1 MSLTNGMSF
10 KLIYQGDYNASES
23 GPDFLNAKI
32 EIDGIIWV
40 GNVEIHVKS
49 KDWFTHNHHFDDAY
63 NTVILH
69 VVYLNNGDVKLGD
82 AVLPV
87 LELKDHIDNEHYR
100 RFENLMKAKRTILCG
115 SSLKDFP
122 PIFLLDMQEKALVQ
136 RMSRKTNELLQT
148 VHSTEPKSVLY
159 YLIARAMGAKVNQL
173 PFEELTQ
180 RLPLSFV
187 KQMKKKRQI
196 QAICLASGLF
206 IPDNETDVL
215 LSSRLIQKRTFDNHV
230 YKSAWKVGG
239 VRPANHPSKRIVQFA
254 YIVQQCDFTVSF
266 VHLNATELYLHIL
279 ELLDL
284 SKSNPCFEYS
294 VDPLSKSFKH
304 QLIINCFA
312 PFLVWYGNQQED
324 DSLVEK
330 GFDLL
335 RQLPSEE
342 NGIIKKWKNYGINPK
357 NAADSQALLE
367 IFNHFCMN
375 KKCLT
380 CTVGNKLLGK

>member
-1 MSLTNGMSF
+1 MSLTNGISF

-32 EIDGIIWV
+32 EIDGITWV
-40 GNVEIHVKS
+40 GNIEIHVKS

-69 VVYLNNGDVKLGD
+69 VVYVNNGDVKVGENI
-82 AVLPV
+82 LPV
-87 LELKDHIDNEHYR
+87 LELKDHIDRQHYS
-100 RFENLMKAKRTILCG
+100 RFEKLMKSKRTILCG

-122 PIFLLDMQEKALVQ
+122 PIFLIEMQEKALVQ
-136 RMSRKTNELLQT
+136 RMSRKTNDLLQT

-159 YLIARAMGAKVNQL
+159 FLIARAMGAKVNQL

-206 IPDNETDVL
+206 IPDTESDVL
-215 LSSRLIQKRTFDNHV
+215 LSSRLIQKSTFDNHV

-239 VRPANHPSKRIVQFA
+239 VRPANQPSKRIVQFA
-254 YIVQQCDFTVSF
+254 LIVQQFDFTVSF
-266 VHLNATELYLHIL
+266 VYLNATELYLYIL
-279 ELLDL
+279 ELLNL
-284 SKSNPCFEYS
+284 SKSNPCVDYS
-294 VDPLSKSFKH
+294 VEPLSKSFKH

-335 RQLPSEE
+335 RQLPCEE
-342 NGIIKKWKNYGINPK
+342 NGIIKKWKNYGVNPK
-357 NAADSQALLE
+357 NAAESQALLE
-367 IFNHFCMN
+367 IFNDFCMN